1 MLVDVSLIL
10 LDGVR
15 LTVLVDV
22 WLIIPLVEVRLTL
35 LVDVMLTML
44 ADV

>member
-1 MLVDVSLIL
+1 MLVDVRLIL

-22 WLIIPLVEVRLTL
+22 RVTL
-35 LVDVMLTML
+35 LILL
-44 ADV
+44 GYL